1 MKNLKKKKGLQILI
15 NLPNFEMI
23 SRLPP
28 LEEFEESGRQSSED
42 DFKIPTPFD
51 RFKKR
56 SADGLDIPRFPKRMR
71 TDLSSSNSSLE
82 KLFNDKTKAKIIS
95 WRRNTKSLTDQ
106 IVMSS

>member
-1 MKNLKKKKGLQILI
+1 
-15 NLPNFEMI
+15 MI